1 MFRAHN
7 YKDLMLLRVI
17 DEVVYGETE
26 SGFTRMTTAEIAQ
39 LKEKITADYKRKL
52 EALELV
58 EQMLNHQQ
66 KSQLSMGDPDSVGET
81 T

>member
-1 MFRAHN
+1 
-7 YKDLMLLRVI
+7 
-17 DEVVYGETE
+17 
-26 SGFTRMTTAEIAQ
+26 MTTAEIAQ